1 MIKTSIRTSWKEN
14 MAFVSRTGDH
24 TIITDA
30 SVEAGGDNTGASPK
44 SLMMT
49 SLAGCTGID
58 VVLILKKMR
67 EEIDDLIITVDA
79 ELTEEVPS
87 VYSSMHITYEFK
99 GKGLNV
105 DKLQRAIKLSQE
117 KYCGVSI
124 MYKQIMEITWE
135 VKYQD

>member
-1 MIKTSIRTSWKEN
+1 MT
-14 MAFVSRTGDH
+14 FVSQMGEH
-24 TIITDA
+24 NIITDA
-30 SVEAGGDNTGASPK
+30 SIDAGGDNSGTSPK
-44 SLMMT
+44 ALMMT

-67 EEIDDLIITVDA
+67 VEIDDLIITVDA

-99 GKGLNV
+99 GKDLNI
-105 DKLQRAIKLSQE
+105 DKLERAIKLSQE

-124 MYKQIMEITWE
+124 MYKQIMKISWEIN
-135 VKYQD
+135 YQN

>member
-1 MIKTSIRTSWKEN
+1 MSFESQMGEH
-14 MAFVSRTGDH
+14 S
-24 TIITDA
+24 IITDG
-30 SVEAGGDNTGASPK
+30 SVEVGGDNSGASPK
-44 SLMMT
+44 SLMMA
-49 SLAGCTGID
+49 SFAGCTGID

-67 EEIDDLIITVDA
+67 VKIDGLIITVDA

-99 GKGLNV
+99 GKDLST

-124 MYKQIMEITWE
+124 MYKKIMDITWE
-135 VKYQD
+135 IKYQR